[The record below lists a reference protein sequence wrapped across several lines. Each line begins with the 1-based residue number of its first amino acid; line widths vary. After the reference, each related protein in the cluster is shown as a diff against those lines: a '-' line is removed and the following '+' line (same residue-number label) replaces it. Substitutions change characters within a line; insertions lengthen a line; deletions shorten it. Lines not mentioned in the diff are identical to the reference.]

1 MGTLSQAT
9 MPPKSPNALHGRRT
23 SSPERGRVAAFGVVA
38 VRVTIVTAAI
48 AAAAYPLAAQAAPR
62 GGLEAT
68 ARAAPQPST
77 KPRARELGLPIG
89 GTAGPLDAITD
100 VAGVEVGHTTLISGS
115 GKLVVGKG
123 PVRTGVTVVHP
134 RGKANPDPVF
144 GAWFTL
150 NGNGEM
156 TGTTWLQES
165 GVLEGPIAI
174 TNTHSVGVVRDAI
187 LQWQVGKP
195 GLQPWG
201 LPVVAETYDGG
212 LNDINGF
219 HVRPEHVVSALEG
232 AKGGP
237 VAEGNVGGG
246 TGMVCHGFKG
256 GIGTASRR
264 LPPEQGGY
272 TVGVLVQCNYGARRD
287 LRIAGVPVG
296 EEIPDL
302 QPCIAS
308 RDAAPAQPGAGQ
320 RRPCDAPAPARD
332 DEGAGSIIVVVATD
346 APLLPHQLKRIATRV
361 SLGVGRMGGW
371 GSNPSGDIFVAFST
385 ANAGAAGTGDSASVR
400 MLANARISPLFTAT
414 AQATEEAIVNAMLG
428 AETMTGANDLR
439 VYALP
444 VDRLRAIMARYG
456 R

>member
-1 MGTLSQAT
+1 MT
-9 MPPKSPNALHGRRT
+9 
-23 SSPERGRVAAFGVVA
+23 
-38 VRVTIVTAAI
+38 
-48 AAAAYPLAAQAAPR
+48 
-62 GGLEAT
+62 
-68 ARAAPQPST
+68 T
-77 KPRARELGLPIG
+77 KPRARDLGLPIG
-89 GTAGPLDAITD
+89 GTAGSLDAITD

-123 PVRTGVTVVHP
+123 PVRTGVTVIHP
-134 RGKANPDPVF
+134 RGKSSTDPVF

-195 GLQPWG
+195 GMQPWG

-219 HVRPEHVVSALEG
+219 HVRPEHVISALES

-237 VAEGNVGGG
+237 VVEGAVGGG
-246 TGMVCHGFKG
+246 TGMICHGFKG
-256 GIGTASRR
+256 GIGTASRK

-296 EEIPDL
+296 EEIQDL
-302 QPCIAS
+302 QACIAS
-308 RDAAPAQPGAGQ
+308 RDAAAAPSGPGQ
-320 RRPCDAPAPARD
+320 RRACDAPAAPARD
-332 DEGAGSIIVVVATD
+332 DDGAGSIIVVVATD

-361 SLGVGRMGGW
+361 SLGVGRTGGW

-385 ANAGAAGTGDSASVR
+385 ANAGAAGAADTVSVR

-414 AQATEEAIVNAMLG
+414 VQATEEAIVNAML
-428 AETMTGANDLR
+428 AADTMTGANDLR

-444 VDRLRAIMARYG
+444 VDRLKTIMKKYG